1 MSFQAPAQPRPG
13 GRAVALGEMIKRVSL
28 LVPNAPLHR
37 HVVAE
42 HPSHGFPQRFR
53 SVDHEQQALLD
64 VDAPVEGVT
73 LSV

>member
-1 MSFQAPAQPRPG
+1 
-13 GRAVALGEMIKRVSL
+13 MIKRVSL